1 MASFILGREGRGVIW
16 FVRARRTEAERTVE
30 TASVFPDR
38 DYVTLRNVIKLLP
51 GKNCIDYLVED
62 CMSLN
67 WWIMMED
74 LATL

>member
-1 MASFILGREGRGVIW
+1 MR
-16 FVRARRTEAERTVE
+16 EAERTVC
-30 TASVFPDR
+30 SVFPDR

-62 CMSLN
+62 CMSFN

-74 LATL
+74 LATLLLRSRLLLL